1 VTKSGVAVGA
11 GVAEGSIIPAVLSS
25 VPGSGV
31 EVGGSGVNVLVA
43 VGEMVGTGALVG
55 SVVLQAGKTVAS
67 NTTAATININ
77 R

>member
-11 GVAEGSIIPAVLSS
+11 GVAEGSIIPAVFSP
-25 VPGSGV
+25 VPDSGV

-43 VGEMVGTGALVG
+43 LGEIVGTGALVG
-55 SVVLQAGKTVAS
+55 SVVLQADKTVVS
-67 NTTAATININ
+67 NTTAATINLS

>member
-1 VTKSGVAVGA
+1 VFS
-11 GVAEGSIIPAVLSS
+11 P

-43 VGEMVGTGALVG
+43 LGEIVGTGALVG
-55 SVVLQAGKTVAS
+55 SVVLQADKTVAS
-67 NTTAATININ
+67 NTTADTINLS

>member
-1 VTKSGVAVGA
+1 VF
-11 GVAEGSIIPAVLSS
+11 SS

-43 VGEMVGTGALVG
+43 LGEMVGMGALVG
-55 SVVLQAGKTVAS
+55 SGVLQADKTVANS
-67 NTTAATININ
+67 TTAARLNFN